1 MFIINHYTTIMIYA
15 ANTSFMFQPIVYL
28 LYIFL
33 IMEVQ
38 CITFRANSE
47 YYRIVLNVPIV
58 GSSHDEL
65 RANAKKE
72 VEQYMF
78 KNSIPGPYR
87 LCFL

>member
-1 MFIINHYTTIMIYA
+1 MLQTLPLCFNQSYICFI
-15 ANTSFMFQPIVYL
+15 F
-28 LYIFL
+28 FL

-38 CITFRANSE
+38 CITFRTNSE

-65 RANAKKE
+65 RAKAKKE

>member
-1 MFIINHYTTIMIYA
+1 MLQTLPLCFNQSYICFI
-15 ANTSFMFQPIVYL
+15 F
-28 LYIFL
+28 FL

-38 CITFRANSE
+38 CITFIANSE

-65 RANAKKE
+65 RAKAKKE

>member
-1 MFIINHYTTIMIYA
+1 
-15 ANTSFMFQPIVYL
+15 
-28 LYIFL
+28 
-33 IMEVQ
+33 MEIKS
-38 CITFRANSE
+38 ITFRANSE
-47 YYRIVLNVPIV
+47 NYRIVLNAPIV

-65 RANAKKE
+65 RAKAKKE

>member
-1 MFIINHYTTIMIYA
+1 MLQTLPLCFNQSYICFI
-15 ANTSFMFQPIVYL
+15 FFK
-28 LYIFL
+28 

-65 RANAKKE
+65 RAKAKKE

-87 LCFL
+87 LCFF